1 MSKNYLIYPTKTMNL
16 TQTHTMGNHAGH
28 SSGSP
33 KDYPF
38 DDACDSSGR
47 SWFYCPCD
55 EMKIVKIYGVGAS
68 GVNTVWMTS
77 ISPVVMPCGTDYI
90 TIMVEHPEDDDL
102 RKLSVGQVFK
112 RGQQMFREGGNG
124 AKGAGTYGNHFHIS
138 CGTGQMSGGG
148 WKKNSEGAWVLTVTG
163 EPKIATACFYL
174 DGTTIKNDRTY
185 SFKNKPTEEKPV
197 KKVTT
202 ATKEDDDYM
211 TGEQIYKELMKYL
224 ESLPTSSCH
233 KKASKAAI
241 KNGTFT
247 DGNKDGYVDDP
258 RCFVTR
264 EQLAQVLYNKENA
277 K

>member
-28 SSGSP
+28 SNGSP

-38 DDACDSSGR
+38 DEACDGGGR
-47 SWFYCPCD
+47 SWFYCPCN
-55 EMKIVKIYGVGAS
+55 EMKIVKLYGVGAS

-77 ISPVVMPCGTDYI
+77 TAKVDMPCGSDYV

-124 AKGAGTYGNHFHIS
+124 ANGASTYGNHFHIS
-138 CGTGQMSGGG
+138 IGTGQISGGG

-163 EPKIATACFYL
+163 QTKKATDCFYL
-174 DGTTIKNDRTY
+174 DDTIIKNNKTY
-185 SFKNKPTEEKPV
+185 SFKDKPIENS
-197 KKVTT
+197 
-202 ATKEDDDYM
+202 TKEDDDYM

-233 KKASKAAI
+233 KQASKAGI
-241 KNGTFT
+241 KSGAFT
-247 DGNKDGYVDDP
+247 DGDKDGYVDDP

-264 EQLAQVLYNKENA
+264 EQLAQVLYNKGVI

>member
-28 SSGSP
+28 YNGSP

-38 DDACDSSGR
+38 DDACDGAGR

-55 EMKIVKIYGVGAS
+55 EMKIVKIYGVSAR

-77 ISPVVMPCGTDYI
+77 TSPVVMPCGTDYI

-102 RKLSVGQVFK
+102 KKLEVGQTFK
-112 RGQQMFREGGNG
+112 RGEAMFREGGNG

-138 CGTGQMSGGG
+138 CGTGNIKGTG
-148 WKKNSEGAWVLTVTG
+148 WAENSNGSWVLTVTG
-163 EPKIATACFYL
+163 KTKKATDCFYL
-174 DGTTIKNDRTY
+174 DGAIIKNDKTY
-185 SFKNKPTEEKPV
+185 SFKNKPVE
-197 KKVTT
+197 KVTT
-202 ATKEDDDYM
+202 TTKEDDDYM

-224 ESLPTSSCH
+224 ESLPTSSWA
-233 KKASKAAI
+233 KTASKACI
-241 KNGTFT
+241 KSGAFT

-264 EQLAQVLYNKENA
+264 EQLAQVLYNEGITK
-277 K
+277 